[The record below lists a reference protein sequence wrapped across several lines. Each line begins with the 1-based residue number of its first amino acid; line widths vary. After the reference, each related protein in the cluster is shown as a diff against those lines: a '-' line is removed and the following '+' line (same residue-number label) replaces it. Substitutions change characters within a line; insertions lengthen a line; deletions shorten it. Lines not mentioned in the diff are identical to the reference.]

1 MNNKKNIILLIVVI
15 LIFFIA
21 FEVILRIFSY
31 PVYGFSKGLFQPDGI
46 IGYKLSSNYSGLQS
60 IYGKTIKIETNSK
73 GMRDFREYSY
83 KRTNKPRILIIGD
96 SFSFGNSVELNESYV
111 EYLRKNFNNNIE
123 IINLAVPG
131 YGINNEYLSFI
142 NEGIKYKPDIIILQF
157 AINDWD
163 SYQIIKDFGKEVID
177 KNNSFIANKDGYLV
191 NEGEGIFRSAHLF
204 LLTKLRSYSFI
215 YSKSRLAL
223 SSILNIFSK
232 KNTPLHYLKEDSK
245 EYQKAYNAYYLL
257 LEKIKNNTQAKIIV
271 FVGPSKEDFVKTEEI
286 KEAYNLNYSVNTSQV
301 KNNIK
306 KITESL
312 NLTFIEI
319 KADKPEIFLKVDGH
333 WTPEENKKIADE
345 LYKSLK
351 NEI

>member
-21 FEVILRIFSY
+21 FEIILRIFSY
-31 PVYGFSKGLFQPDGI
+31 PVYGFSKGLFQTNDI
-46 IGYKLSSNYSGLQS
+46 IGYKLSSNYSGVQS
-60 IYGKTIKIETNSK
+60 IYGRTIKIETNSK

-83 KRTNKPRILIIGD
+83 KRINKPRILILGD
-96 SFSFGNSVELNESYV
+96 SFSFGNSIELNESYV
-111 EYLRKNFNNNIE
+111 EYLRKNFNDNVE
-123 IINLAVPG
+123 ILNLAVPG
-131 YGINNEYLSFI
+131 YGVNNEYLSFI
-142 NEGIKYKPDIIILQF
+142 NEDINYKPDVIILQF

-163 SYQIIKDFGKEVID
+163 SYKIIKQSGKEVID
-177 KNNSFIANKDGYLV
+177 KSNSFIANKDGYLV
-191 NEGEGIFRSAHLF
+191 NEGEGTLRSIHLF
-204 LLTKLRSYSFI
+204 LLTKLRFYSFI
-215 YSKSRLAL
+215 YSKSRLSL
-223 SSILNIFSK
+223 SSILNTFSK
-232 KNTPLHYLKEDSK
+232 KNVPLHYFKEDSK
-245 EYQKAYNAYYLL
+245 EYQEAYNAYHLL

-271 FVGPSKEDFVKTEEI
+271 FVGPSKEDFVKAEEI
-286 KEAYNLNYSVNTSQV
+286 KEKYKLNYSIDTSQV
-301 KNNIK
+301 KNSIK

-333 WTPEENKKIADE
+333 WTPEENKKIANE